1 MGPAADRELP
11 AAELEALRREMVLY
25 RCALRSVKAWLDN
38 LDEYYAALADASPVE
53 NVRCR
58 LKSVESIAGKLAAR
72 DLPLTAAS
80 AVENLTDIAGAR
92 VICSYTRDIA
102 EIVAVLKTHRD
113 LEVITEKD
121 YVTHPKP
128 SGYRSFHLVVSVMPG
143 GLFGE
148 RSCPVEIQVRTAAMD
163 FWASLEHKVR
173 YKFAGDVPEHLRRE
187 LYLCAERTNS
197 VDERLYLVH
206 ELVGLINERR
216 TEERWTAAR
225 SGSTSPTTR
234 RPSGAR

>member
-1 MGPAADRELP
+1 MAPADHRDLP
-11 AAELEALRREMVLY
+11 AAEAEALRRELVLY
-25 RCALRSVKAWLDN
+25 RCALRSVKTWLDN
-38 LDEYYAALADASPVE
+38 LDEYYSVLTSTNPVE
-53 NVRCR
+53 HIKCR
-58 LKSVESIAGKLAAR
+58 LKSVESIVQKLGAR
-72 DLPLTAAS
+72 GLPLTAAS

-92 VICSYTRDIA
+92 VICSYTADIA

-113 LEVITEKD
+113 LQVIAEKD

-128 SGYRSFHLVVSVMPG
+128 SGYRSFHLVVSVAPG

-173 YKFAGDVPEHLRRE
+173 YKYDGDIPEHLRRE
-187 LYLCAERTNS
+187 LYLCAERTNT

-206 ELVGLINERR
+206 ELVGLINE
-216 TEERWTAAR
+216 
-225 SGSTSPTTR
+225 
-234 RPSGAR
+234 